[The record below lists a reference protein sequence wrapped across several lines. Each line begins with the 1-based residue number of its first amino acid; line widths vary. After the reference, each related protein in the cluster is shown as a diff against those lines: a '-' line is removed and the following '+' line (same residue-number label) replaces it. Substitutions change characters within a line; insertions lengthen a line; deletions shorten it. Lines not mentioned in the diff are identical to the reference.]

1 MAISEHSARLHW
13 SAPAVLC
20 CRAAAGEVIR
30 PDHLE
35 DPLLFPEL
43 EAGGL
48 LVVPAGALQV
58 GEAIGAT
65 LRQTVE
71 GLTALTPELVVGG
84 AVGEAGAGV
93 PARGAGATGAEATGV
108 ETTGAGVTG
117 AASSGAAR
125 GAGATGAARGA
136 DATRAEEAGASCSR
150 RGAAPTQRILRTLQ
164 QRLFAVNALVI
175 GDHTALEE
183 GRLTLRQSLCEEAL
197 QVDPL
202 LTSVRLEVIPPEQR
216 RRPTNTILDV
226 IPVATKVA
234 GRLGE
239 GVSHGLAG
247 MVVLLTGAEEGGA
260 QLHEFGASAGCLAET
275 VCFGRPGS
283 PDPGDLILRVD
294 VRIQKGAGMERRGP
308 FAAHKACN
316 RIVQELR
323 EILKRAPAQAAARVL
338 THHDLRRPGRPRV
351 LLVKVVMGQGAMHE
365 KLLLP
370 TEPVGVAGG
379 RRTIDL
385 GNLPLV
391 LTANELRDG
400 AVHALTCVG
409 PASKETSRHYVREPL
424 LERLAADEALD
435 LLGVALIGSP
445 HSNDDK
451 LYGAARLGALVE
463 ALDVDG
469 AFVSTEGFGN
479 NHIDFAACI
488 AQIGSRGIPVVGL
501 TYAADQ
507 GRLVVGNP
515 FMDALVELNKDP
527 DGRENEVVAH
537 NTLCPEDAER
547 AVAMLKTKLAGVPIR
562 PAPERW
568 SPEVIAANQALVAAG
583 VAAGSV
589 AGLRSEVPVPT
600 RPPAVF
606 TPLAKPLSQCVVAL
620 CTAGGV
626 HLRSQEP
633 FVLAGDGSFREIP
646 AATPARELMVSHGG
660 FDNSD
665 VNRDINAMFPIERLR
680 ELAAEAIIGAVAP
693 VHIGF
698 MGGGGDVERFRHDTG
713 PAIARLLQAEGVDV
727 AVFTGGCGTC
737 HRSAVIVQRA
747 VEAAGIATVI
757 IAALPPIA
765 QQEGAPRITAPHVPI
780 GANAGEPGNAA
791 MQRGILLE
799 SLRAVAELGEFG
811 QVKELA
817 FTYRREG

>member
-1 MAISEHSARLHW
+1 MAISEQSARLHW
-13 SAPAVLC
+13 NAPAVLC
-20 CRAAAGEVIR
+20 CRTAAGEVIR
-30 PDHLE
+30 AEHLE

-43 EAGGL
+43 EAAGC

-58 GEAIGAT
+58 GEAIGTT
-65 LRQTVE
+65 LRQSVD
-71 GLTALTPELVVGG
+71 GLTALTPELVVGE
-84 AVGEAGAGV
+84 EA
-93 PARGAGATGAEATGV
+93 ATPV
-108 ETTGAGVTG
+108 
-117 AASSGAAR
+117 
-125 GAGATGAARGA
+125 
-136 DATRAEEAGASCSR
+136 EEAGASCSR
-150 RGAAPTQRILRTLQ
+150 QGAAPAPRILRTLS
-164 QRLFAVNALVI
+164 QRLFAVNAVVI
-175 GDHTALEE
+175 GDHTALEG
-183 GRLTLRQSLCEEAL
+183 GRLTIRHSLCGEAR

-202 LTSVRLEVIPPEQR
+202 LTSVRLEVIPPER
-216 RRPTNTILDV
+216 RRVATNTILDV
-226 IPVATKVA
+226 IPVATKVV

-239 GVSHGLAG
+239 GKSHGLEG
-247 MVVLLTGAEEGGA
+247 VVVLLTGAEEGGV
-260 QLHEFGASAGCLAET
+260 QLHEFGASAGCLADT

-283 PDPGDLILRVD
+283 PDPGELILRVD
-294 VRIQKGAGMERRGP
+294 VRLQTGTGMERRGP
-308 FAAHKACN
+308 FAAHRACDV
-316 RIVQELR
+316 IVQELR
-323 EILKRAPAQAAARVL
+323 ETIKALPVEAASRLL
-338 THHDLRRPGRPRV
+338 THHDLRRAGRPRV

-370 TEPVGVAGG
+370 REPVGVAGG

-409 PASKETSRHYVREPL
+409 PASKETSRHYTREPL
-424 LERLAADEALD
+424 LERLAADTAFD
-435 LLGVALIGSP
+435 LLGVVVIGSP

-463 ALDVDG
+463 ALDGDG
-469 AFVSTEGFGN
+469 AIVSTEGFGN

-527 DGRENEVVAH
+527 GGRENEVVAH
-537 NTLCPEDAER
+537 NTLCPLDAER
-547 AVAMLKTKLAGVPIR
+547 AVAMLKAKLAGVPIA
-562 PAPERW
+562 PAAERW

-583 VAAGSV
+583 SV
-589 AGLRSEVPVPT
+589 AGLQSEVPVPT

-633 FVLAGDGSFREIP
+633 FVLAGDASFREIP
-646 AATPARELMVSHGG
+646 AATPAQDLKVSHGG

-680 ELAAEAIIGAVAP
+680 ELAAEGIIGAIAP
-693 VHIGF
+693 THIGF
-698 MGGGGDVERFRHDTG
+698 MGGGGDVERFRCDTG
-713 PAIARLLQAEGVDV
+713 PTIARVLKAEGVDV

-737 HRSAVIVQRA
+737 HRSAVLVQRA

-765 QQEGAPRITAPHVPI
+765 LQEGAPRITAPHVPI

-811 QVKELA
+811 VVKELA
-817 FTYRREG
+817 YGYRR

>member
-1 MAISEHSARLHW
+1 MAISEQSARLHW

-20 CRAAAGEVIR
+20 CRTTAGEVIR

-71 GLTALTPELVVGG
+71 GLTALTPELVVH
-84 AVGEAGAGV
+84 
-93 PARGAGATGAEATGV
+93 GAGATGV
-108 ETTGAGVTG
+108 
-117 AASSGAAR
+117 
-125 GAGATGAARGA
+125 

-183 GRLTLRQSLCEEAL
+183 GRLTVRQSLCEEAL
-197 QVDPL
+197 QVDAL
-202 LTSVRLEVIPPEQR
+202 LTSVRLEVIPPNQR
-216 RRPTNTILDV
+216 RVPTNTILDV

-308 FAAHKACN
+308 FAAHKACD

-323 EILKRAPAQAAARVL
+323 ETLKRMPAEAAARVL
-338 THHDLRRPGRPRV
+338 THHDLRRAGRPRL

-370 TEPVGVAGG
+370 SEPVGVAGG

-409 PASKETSRHYVREPL
+409 PASKETSRHYMREPL

-445 HSNDDK
+445 QANDDK

-469 AFVSTEGFGN
+469 AIVSTEGFGN

-527 DGRENEVVAH
+527 GGRENQVVAH
-537 NTLCPEDAER
+537 NTLCPQDAER
-547 AVAMLKTKLAGVPIR
+547 AVAMLKAKLAGVPIR

-568 SPEVIAANQALVAAG
+568 SPEVIAANQALVGAGLEAGAEGLSVAAGVEARLAAGLAAG
-583 VAAGSV
+583 VASGSV

-626 HLRSQEP
+626 HRVSQEP
-633 FVLAGDGSFREIP
+633 FVLAGDASFREIP
-646 AATPARELMVSHGG
+646 AATSARELMVSHGG

-680 ELAAEAIIGAVAP
+680 ELAAEGIIGAVAP
-693 VHIGF
+693 VHMGF

-780 GANAGEPGNAA
+780 GANAGEPDNAA